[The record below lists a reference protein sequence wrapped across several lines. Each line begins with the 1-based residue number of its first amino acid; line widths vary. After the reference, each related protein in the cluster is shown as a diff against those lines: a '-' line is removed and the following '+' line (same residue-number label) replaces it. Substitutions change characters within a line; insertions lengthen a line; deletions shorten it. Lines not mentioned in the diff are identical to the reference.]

1 MFILHTFRK
10 TALITSIR
18 GSGGSRPKHVLRVQ
32 TRIDRMEFGN
42 FGDHKSVGGG
52 VSELR
57 IDFGAGYRLYYG
69 RDGDEIVILP
79 GGGTKNRQARDIAMA
94 QTRWKAYQQEKR
106 NARKRT

>member
-1 MFILHTFRK
+1 MFILHYVSEDGIDHFDTWFRRQSSE
-10 TALITSIR
+10 TRAR
-18 GSGGSRPKHVLRVQ
+18 AQ

-69 RDGDEIVILP
+69 RDGDEIVILL